1 MRITVRLDDITP
13 DMDWE
18 RFYRFK
24 ALLDKYQIKP
34 LIGVVPDNR
43 DENLR
48 AGGACKLAPGSEQ
61 AQAEG
66 RKAPE
71 DFWAYIRQ
79 LQDQGWQVAMHGFR
93 HIYATKKGGLFP
105 LNDFSEFAGLPFE
118 EQRRMLAE
126 GRRILEERG
135 ILTELFMAPAH
146 SYDGN
151 TIRALKETGFKG
163 LTDGFGDRPY
173 EWRGLCF
180 YPISFKLSRTL
191 KKKSGYSTMV
201 VHTGTVSREDLLR
214 YEGYLLRED
223 VQWISYEEYLGQP
236 VVKRGTAGRAKEFLM
251 AKGKY
256 LIGKMKGD

>member
-1 MRITVRLDDITP
+1 MKIAVRLDDITP

-48 AGGACKLAPGSEQ
+48 AK
-61 AQAEG
+61 AQG
-66 RKAPE
+66 APE
-71 DFWAYIRQ
+71 DFWACIRQ
-79 LQDQGWQVAMHGFR
+79 LRDQGWQIAMHGFR

-118 EQRRMLAE
+118 EQRRMLLE
-126 GRRILEERG
+126 GKRILEEGG
-135 ILTELFMAPAH
+135 IRTELFMAPAH

-163 LTDGFGDRPY
+163 LTDGFGDGPY
-173 EWRGLCF
+173 EWRGLRF
-180 YPISFKLSRTL
+180 YPISFKLSRTFR
-191 KKKSGYSTMV
+191 KKSGYSTMV
-201 VHTGTVSREDLLR
+201 IHTGTLSRDDLER
-214 YEGYLLRED
+214 YEGYFRRED

-236 VVKRGTAGRAKEFLM
+236 AAKRGAAGRIKEFLM

-256 LIGKMKGD
+256 LIGKMKGG

>member
-48 AGGACKLAPGSEQ
+48 AK
-61 AQAEG
+61 AQG
-66 RKAPE
+66 APE
-71 DFWAYIRQ
+71 DFWACIRQ
-79 LQDQGWQVAMHGFR
+79 LRDQGWQIAMHGFR

-118 EQRRMLAE
+118 EQRRMLLE
-126 GRRILEERG
+126 GKRILEEGG
-135 ILTELFMAPAH
+135 IRTELFMAPAH

-151 TIRALKETGFKG
+151 TIRALKQSLPRAR
-163 LTDGFGDRPY
+163 LTL
-173 EWRGLCF
+173 WR
-180 YPISFKLSRTL
+180 I
-191 KKKSGYSTMV
+191 
-201 VHTGTVSREDLLR
+201 
-214 YEGYLLRED
+214 
-223 VQWISYEEYLGQP
+223 
-236 VVKRGTAGRAKEFLM
+236 
-251 AKGKY
+251 
-256 LIGKMKGD
+256 